1 MDSRLFTA
9 LRKAVVRCRG
19 DQYADIGTML
29 EFDTRD
35 FPKVIK
41 PASLGPKESASRVH
55 NLEVLMHLIDP
66 KRDNALMNKT
76 QDALLVCHTPPVAA
90 SAAA

>member
-1 MDSRLFTA
+1 M
-9 LRKAVVRCRG
+9 RCRG

-35 FPKVIK
+35 FPRVIK
-41 PASLGPKESASRVH
+41 PASVGPKESASRVH

-66 KRDNALMNKT
+66 NRDNALMNKT
-76 QDALLVCHTPPVAA
+76 QDALLVRHAPFVVA
-90 SAAA
+90 SALA